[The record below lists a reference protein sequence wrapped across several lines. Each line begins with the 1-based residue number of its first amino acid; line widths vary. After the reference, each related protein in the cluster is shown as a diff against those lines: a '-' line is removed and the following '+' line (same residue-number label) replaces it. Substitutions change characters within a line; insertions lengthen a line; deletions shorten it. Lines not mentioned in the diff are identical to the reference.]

1 MQFADGTSPI
11 TYTVIGTIAGR
22 RVSMNAYSVKPLS
35 GELSVTNN
43 TPESTNNR
51 TGKITSTNSA
61 KSKMGVY
68 YGERELAR
76 STNEIAFGKGDLTIS
91 SGPGTNGGTPL
102 PEDRQPAGGTA
113 PATNELNPGT
123 FVLLLP
129 QDQTNKVATTLTLNA
144 ICSTGSVIVGV
155 IPLRYDTYTISS

>member
-11 TYTVIGTIAGR
+11 TYTVTGTIAGR
-22 RVSMNAYSVKPLS
+22 PVTMSAYSVKALS
-35 GELSVTNN
+35 DELSVTNN

-76 STNEIAFGKGDLTIS
+76 SDDEIAFAKVDLIVS
-91 SGPGTNGGTPL
+91 QGPGTNGGTPL
-102 PEDRQPAGGTA
+102 PEDRLTNGGAA

-123 FVLLLP
+123 VVLLYGE
-129 QDQTNKVATTLTLNA
+129 DQTNRVATTLTLNA
-144 ICSTGSVIVGV
+144 ICSTRIMQWK
-155 IPLRYDTYTISS
+155 